1 MVQVISAIWSTDHRS
16 TIVPPKTVFKKDS
29 TFKFQS
35 RPILILQKFLSIL
48 DQGLPTVARPLF
60 ENTKPQLSNL
70 IQLYNT
76 NSKKRELTKPQ
87 AKRIIEMLAA
97 FAVRLRELSWDN
109 ITISDLLMER
119 FSAAGV
125 FQSPFHLH
133 KKIKDVRS
141 QGNWQ
146 PLFDFLNPF
155 TSEFHF
161 WSLTF

>member
-1 MVQVISAIWSTDHRS
+1 MVQVISVIWSADHRS
-16 TIVPPKTVFKKDS
+16 TIVPPKVVFKNDLEFEFS
-29 TFKFQS
+29 S

-48 DQGLPTVARPLF
+48 DLGLPTVARPLF

-76 NSKKRELTKPQ
+76 NSKRWAFTKPQ

-109 ITISDLLMER
+109 ITISDPLMER

-125 FQSPFHLH
+125 FQSPLHLH

-141 QGNWQ
+141 QEN
-146 PLFDFLNPF
+146 
-155 TSEFHF
+155 
-161 WSLTF
+161 